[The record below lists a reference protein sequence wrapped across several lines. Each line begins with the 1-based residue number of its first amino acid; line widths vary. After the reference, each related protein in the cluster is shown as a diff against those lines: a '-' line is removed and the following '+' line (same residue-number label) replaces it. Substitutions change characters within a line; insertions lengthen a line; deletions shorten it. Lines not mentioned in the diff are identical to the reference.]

1 MIEKSAQTGRYSK
14 HGRDARKRTGRKVR
28 AKAPKGQEPPQT
40 ATEATEAQLQAAA
53 EEYLDACGLRYIHV
67 PAIIGRL
74 CNFADRRL
82 RIHEKAML
90 SAAFKGVPDLLIFG
104 QGKPYAR
111 CLVMELK
118 VGKNSVTTDQREF
131 LNDCYGDEWPGH
143 AVCYTIDAVIDAVND
158 FMVFKE
164 TGKRIAHN
172 RQNGQI

>member
-14 HGRDARKRTGRKVR
+14 HGRDARKRTKRRV
-28 AKAPKGQEPPQT
+28 KADADGT
-40 ATEATEAQLQAAA
+40 AYTAPESALQKAA
-53 EEYLDACGLRYIHV
+53 EEYLNACGLRYIHIPDIV
-67 PAIIGRL
+67 GRL
-74 CNFADRRL
+74 IFGDRT
-82 RIHEKAML
+82 RIHEKAQL
-90 SAAFKGVPDLLIFG
+90 ATLKGVPDLLIFG